1 MGFYDCIKNNKLTIN
16 SINKKSNCFQ
26 YTVTVALNHE
36 EIRKTLWK
44 NNKNQGFYQQKIYLK
59 NRIGK
64 GEKNNLTIALNVLH
78 AKKEKKYL
86 AYV

>member
-26 YTVTVALNHE
+26 YTATVALNHE

-44 NNKNQGFYQQKIYLK
+44 NNKNQDFYQQKIYLK

-64 GEKNNLTIALNVLH
+64 GEENNLTIALNVLH